1 MVTMVCVAEESFFF
15 FFKSLILRERSLNR
29 MLKTDFSK
37 YYQDKFFNVGKTKIA
52 RKAQRAYS
60 NYLVLYGLKNE
71 KSLISVLRK

>member
-1 MVTMVCVAEESFFF
+1 MVTMVCVAEEFF

-29 MLKTDFSK
+29 INENCDFSK
-37 YYQDKFFNVGKTKIA
+37 YYQDKFFNVGKTKKY
-52 RKAQRAYS
+52 REKLKERLC